1 VDPSTQ
7 EPHTAPE
14 PSLDS
19 DALLREAKSLLVA
32 QIAEQTGIT
41 DERLLGAFARV
52 PRHRFVPAENRAF
65 AYRDGALPIGYGQT
79 ISQPSMIAIMLQ
91 YLDVRPEDRV
101 LEIGAGSGYAAALLG
116 QLASRVYAIEIVP
129 ELAERAQ
136 NLIADLGYDNVTVL
150 HGNGRFGL
158 PEHAPFDKILVSAG
172 AEDIPP
178 ELVRELAPGGRIA
191 IPVGDDYAQQLMIGT
206 KHADGTLELHRT
218 IQCIFVPLVSSAPS

>member
-7 EPHTAPE
+7 APHTQPE
-14 PSLDS
+14 SSRDA
-19 DALLREAKSLLVA
+19 DALLREARALLVA
-32 QIAEQTGIT
+32 QITEQTGIT
-41 DERLLGAFARV
+41 DERLLGAFLRV
-52 PRHRFVPAENRAF
+52 PRHRFVPPENRAF

-116 QLASRVYAIEIVP
+116 QLGREVYAVEIVP

-136 NLIADLGYDNVTVL
+136 NTIADLGYRNVTVL

-191 IPVGDDYAQQLMIGT
+191 IPVGDDYSQRLVVGT
-206 KHADGTLELHRT
+206 KHADGTLDLQST
-218 IQCIFVPLVSSAPS
+218 IQCIFVPLVSSAQS